1 MVTATPSSVHPRIV
15 LGTCCLSLLLVMMDV
30 TVVNVVLPSIRAQMH
45 GSFSTLQWVVDAYTL
60 MVASLMLLV
69 GSLADRFGRRRMF
82 LLGISLFCAGSALCG
97 LARSVDMLVLA
108 RAVQGIGGSMLN
120 PVALSILTN
129 VYVEPRA
136 RAQAIGIWGA
146 TSGVALALGP
156 VVGGILVHWVGWQA
170 VFWVNVPIGLIAI
183 ALTLRFVPESSGGQG
198 RSIDAPGQLL
208 AIVALAMITSGLI
221 EAHNY
226 GWSSP
231 TISGFLG
238 FGLLSI
244 AGFIIVEQRAA
255 APLIDL
261 RFFRAWPFSGAIVT
275 AVLAFAIFS
284 AFLFLNT
291 LYLQDVRGLPALQ
304 AGLCTLPFAFGS
316 MLCAPVSGRLT
327 GRYGARLPLLL
338 SAVGFG
344 LSAVLLTGLDIATPL
359 PLLLVSYGLCGCG
372 FGLCNAPITNSAIA
386 GMPRA
391 QAGVAAAIASASR
404 QVGALLGIALGGA
417 LTATSIHA
425 GVVQWAGFPQATHAV
440 WWSMIVAAM
449 AIAVLGFVSTGVH
462 ARRSARAVA
471 ALLDP
476 N

>member
-1 MVTATPSSVHPRIV
+1 MAANPSVTIYPRIV
-15 LGTCCLSLLLVMMDV
+15 LATCCLSLLLVMMDV
-30 TVVNVVLPSIRAQMH
+30 TVVNVVLPSIRAEMH

-82 LLGISLFCAGSALCG
+82 LLGIGLFCGGSALCG
-97 LARSVDMLVLA
+97 LARSVDMLVMA

-120 PVALSILTN
+120 PVALSILTSI
-129 VYVEPRA
+129 YVEPRA

-156 VVGGILVHWVGWQA
+156 VVGGVLVHWVGWQA

-183 ALTLRFVPESSGGQG
+183 ALTLRFVPESLGGTKRG
-198 RSIDAPGQLL
+198 IDAPGQLL
-208 AIVALAMITSGLI
+208 AIVALAMMTSGLI

-226 GWSSP
+226 GWASP

-238 FGLLSI
+238 FGILSI
-244 AGFIIVEQRAA
+244 VAFVLVEQRAA
-255 APLIDL
+255 TPLIDL
-261 RFFRAWPFSGAIVT
+261 RFFRAWPFSGAIVI

-316 MLCAPVSGRLT
+316 MLCAPLSGRLT
-327 GRYGARLPLLL
+327 GRYGARLPLMFSSAGFVL
-338 SAVGFG
+338 SAI
-344 LSAVLLTGLDIATPL
+344 LLTRLDTTTPL
-359 PLLLVSYGLCGCG
+359 GMLLVSYGLCGCG
-372 FGLCNAPITNSAIA
+372 FGMCNAPITNSAIS

-391 QAGVAAAIASASR
+391 QAGVAAAIASTSR

-417 LTATSIHA
+417 LSA
-425 GVVQWAGFPQATHAV
+425 GSVRAGGVQWGAFPQATHVV
-440 WWSMIVAAM
+440 WWCMIAA
-449 AIAVLGFVSTGVH
+449 ALGIAVLGMVSTGIR
-462 ARRSARAVA
+462 ARKSAQEVA
-471 ALLDP
+471 ALLDSR
-476 N
+476 

>member
-1 MVTATPSSVHPRIV
+1 MTMTGSSAIHPRIV

-30 TVVNVVLPSIRAQMH
+30 TVVNVVLPSIRADMH

-82 LLGISLFCAGSALCG
+82 LLGIGLFCGGSALCG
-97 LARSVDMLVLA
+97 MARSVEMLVMA

-183 ALTLRFVPESSGGQG
+183 VLTLRFVPESRGGRG

-208 AIVALAMITSGLI
+208 AIVALAMVTSGLI

-238 FGLLSI
+238 FGALSVL
-244 AGFIIVEQRAA
+244 GFVIVERRTAS
-255 APLIDL
+255 PLIDL

-304 AGLCTLPFAFGS
+304 AGLCTLPFALGS
-316 MLCAPVSGRLT
+316 MTCAPLSGRLT
-327 GRYGARLPLLL
+327 GRYGARLPLLI

-344 LSAVLLTGLDIATPL
+344 ISALLLTGLDAHTPL
-359 PLLLVSYGLCGCG
+359 WLLLVSYGLCGCG
-372 FGLCNAPITNSAIA
+372 FGMCNAPITNSAIS
-386 GMPRA
+386 GMPRT
-391 QAGVAAAIASASR
+391 QAGVAAAIASTSR

-417 LTATSIHA
+417 LSA
-425 GVVQWAGFPQATHAV
+425 GSVRAGGVQWEEFPQATHVV
-440 WWSMIVAAM
+440 WWCM
-449 AIAVLGFVSTGVH
+449 AIAAAGIAGLGLVSTGIR
-462 ARRSARAVA
+462 AKESARQVA
-471 ALLDP
+471 ALLDS

>member
-1 MVTATPSSVHPRIV
+1 MNASATIHPRIV
-15 LGTCCLSLLLVMMDV
+15 LGTCCLSLLLVVMDV
-30 TVVNVVLPSIRAQMH
+30 TVVNVVLPSIRADMH

-82 LLGISLFCAGSALCG
+82 LLGIGLFCCGSAMCG
-97 LARSVDMLVLA
+97 LARSVEMLVFA

-120 PVALSILTN
+120 PVALSILSS

-156 VVGGILVHWVGWQA
+156 VVGGVLVHWAGWQA
-170 VFWVNVPIGLIAI
+170 VFWVNVPIGLVA
-183 ALTLRFVPESSGGQG
+183 AGLTVRFVPESHGGTRRG
-198 RSIDAPGQLL
+198 IDAPGQLL
-208 AIVALAMITSGLI
+208 AIVALVMMTSGLI

-226 GWSSP
+226 GWASP

-238 FGLLSI
+238 FGLLSV
-244 AGFIIVEQRAA
+244 AGFVLVEQRTTT
-255 APLIDL
+255 PLIDL
-261 RFFRAWPFSGAIVT
+261 RFFRAWPFSGAIMI

-316 MLCAPVSGRLT
+316 MLCAPLSGRIT

-338 SAVGFG
+338 AAGGFG
-344 LSAVLLTGLDIATPL
+344 LGALLLTGLGETTPFA
-359 PLLLVSYGLCGCG
+359 LLLVSYALCGCG
-372 FGLCNAPITNSAIA
+372 FGMCNAPITNSAIS

-391 QAGVAAAIASASR
+391 QAGVAAAIASTSR

-417 LTATSIHA
+417 LSAGSVHA
-425 GVVQWAGFPQATHAV
+425 GGVQWRDFPQATHVV
-440 WWSMIVAAM
+440 WWCMAVAAIV
-449 AIAVLGFVSTGVH
+449 IAVLGLVSTGIH
-462 ARRSARAVA
+462 ARKTARDVAV
-471 ALLDP
+471 LLDSR
-476 N
+476 